1 MGAIKKRRLIFY
13 RYSFICSINRCQ
25 FHGKMIVGQGMIY
38 VFKLEVVKEN
48 EDVGM

>member
-1 MGAIKKRRLIFY
+1 
-13 RYSFICSINRCQ
+13 
-25 FHGKMIVGQGMIY
+25 MIVGQGMIY

>member
-1 MGAIKKRRLIFY
+1 MRRLIFY
-13 RYSFICSINRCQ
+13 RYSFILFINRCQ